1 MSVTREKSPTK
12 RVQNPNAAAVRVAFD
27 PLRPTEKPQDYYD
40 AIKQKFA
47 EARDLRL
54 SFRPDGRAQYTSD
67 LTGDLAKYEID
78 PWAETSQPRAP
89 INDTV
94 ECLFI
99 GGGFSALLSAARLRE
114 KGVES
119 IRIVER
125 GGDVGRPW
133 YWNRYPG
140 AACDVSAY
148 DYLPLLDELN
158 HVPNSFFAKGPE
170 IFAHCQSIAR
180 KYDLYELAVFQTTV
194 TSTVWDEKAMLWR
207 VSTDRGDTLSARFVI
222 CANGTLSKP
231 KLSRIAGMETFKGH
245 SFHTSRFDYAY
256 CGPDLS
262 NLKDKV
268 VGIIGTGASAVQ
280 IIPRVG
286 RAAKELYVFQRTPS
300 AIDIRDDIPTDP
312 EWAASLKPGWQKER
326 IQKHVAS
333 TVPGAGLTEEQK
345 RELAALQREE
355 KIRRQENQNIEHQM
369 RIHARVD
376 EIVRDRATAEALKPW
391 YMHRCKRP
399 CYDDDYL
406 PAFNLPNVHLV
417 DTKGKGITEINENG
431 VVFEGREYPVDVL
444 IYATGF
450 EVQVTGIYNDIR
462 GENGLSLNDKYAEGM
477 RTVFGIHSA
486 GYPNLFIMGGYQAS
500 FQFNLTFMLQTQ
512 GQHIAE
518 CIKYVRDTNYTTI
531 DASPETE
538 EWWVQEVIRH
548 RGKTNRNAECT
559 PGYYNFEGESN
570 RRQDG
575 NYNGGM
581 LQYVNNL
588 ADVQKDLQKH
598 FRFA

>member
-1 MSVTREKSPTK
+1 MSETAEKEAPIRAATRPQVPG
-12 RVQNPNAAAVRVAFD
+12 RVIFNALKD
-27 PLRPTEKPQDYYD
+27 TDKPQEYYND
-40 AIKQKFA
+40 IKQKFA

-54 SFRPDGRAQYTSD
+54 SYRPDGRAQYTSE
-67 LTGDLAKYEID
+67 LEGELAKYEID
-78 PWAETSQPRAP
+78 PYAEANVDRAA
-89 INDTV
+89 ITDTV
-94 ECLFI
+94 EVLLI
-99 GGGFSALLSAARLRE
+99 GGGFSALLTAARLRE
-114 KGVES
+114 RGVES

-125 GGDVGRPW
+125 GSDVGGTW

-148 DYLPLLDELN
+148 DYMPLLDEMGY
-158 HVPNSFFAKGPE
+158 VPGHFYAKGPE
-170 IFAHCQSIAR
+170 IFAHCQAIAR
-180 KYDLYELAVFQTTV
+180 KYNLYDLAVFQTTV
-194 TSTVWDEKAMLWR
+194 TSTVWDAKTKLWT
-207 VSTDRGDTLSARFVI
+207 VSTDRGDKMTAQFVI

-231 KLSRIAGMETFKGH
+231 KLSKIDGMETFKGH
-245 SFHTSRFDYAY
+245 SFHTSRFDYKY
-256 CGPDLS
+256 CGTDLS

-300 AIDIRDDIPTDP
+300 AIDIRDDTPTDP
-312 EWAASLKPGWQKER
+312 EWAASLQPGWQEER
-326 IQKHVAS
+326 LAKHMKGPQIS
-333 TVPGAGLTEEQK
+333 EEDK
-345 RELAALQREE
+345 AALAALPRDE
-355 KIRRQENQNIEHQM
+355 KIRRQENQNIEHMM
-369 RIHARVD
+369 RIHRRVD
-376 EIVRDRATAEALKPW
+376 EIVKDPKTAEALKPW

-399 CYDDDYL
+399 CYDDEYL

-417 DTKGKGITEINENG
+417 DTDGKGVTQIGPRG
-431 VVFEGREYPVDVL
+431 VIFEGREYPVDVL

-462 GENGLSLNDKYAEGM
+462 GENGLELNEKYADGM

-500 FQFNLTFMLQTQ
+500 FQFNLTFMLRTQ
-512 GQHIAE
+512 GAHIAE
-518 CIKYVRDTNYTTI
+518 CIKYVRERNCATI

-538 EWWVQEVIRH
+538 QWWVDEVIRH
-548 RGKTNRNAECT
+548 RGRTNRNKECT
-559 PGYYNFEGESN
+559 PGYYNFEGEEN

-575 NYNGGM
+575 NYNGGFY
-581 LQYVNNL
+581 QYFLHMEEVR
-588 ADVQKDLQKH
+588 KDMEKH